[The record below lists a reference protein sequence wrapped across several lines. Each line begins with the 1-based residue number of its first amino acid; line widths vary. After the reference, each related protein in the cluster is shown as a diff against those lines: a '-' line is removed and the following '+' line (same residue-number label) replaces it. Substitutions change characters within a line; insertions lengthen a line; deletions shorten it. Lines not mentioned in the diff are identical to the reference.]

1 VLLLACTVTLHVLT
15 LLHVHIYTHAHTRT
29 HTCTHMHT
37 NTRTHAY
44 IHTQTRMHAHTFR
57 RQQLKA
63 LVDIHGEERG
73 MGGKLSADETKVIT
87 GVCDLVPCCSL

>member
-1 VLLLACTVTLHVLT
+1 MDN
-15 LLHVHIYTHAHTRT
+15 AH
-29 HTCTHMHT
+29 
-37 NTRTHAY
+37 
-44 IHTQTRMHAHTFR
+44 R

-87 GVCDLVPCCSL
+87 GMCSCVCAFVHVLAHV